1 MSCIDIPIHVLLL
14 QGIPEQIGMV
24 ALAYAITKL
33 PFRWK
38 EIIPLG
44 VLLALTAYVIRSMS
58 MPFGTH
64 TLAIIFI
71 LFIFLM
77 LKGKEI
83 ITSLIT
89 TLLCLVAI
97 SIFELI
103 SISSLMA
110 IFNTSQ
116 EAVFTDPIKRVLFT
130 EPQVILLFVTAFIVR
145 RKREKND

>member
-1 MSCIDIPIHVLLL
+1 
-14 QGIPEQIGMV
+14 MV